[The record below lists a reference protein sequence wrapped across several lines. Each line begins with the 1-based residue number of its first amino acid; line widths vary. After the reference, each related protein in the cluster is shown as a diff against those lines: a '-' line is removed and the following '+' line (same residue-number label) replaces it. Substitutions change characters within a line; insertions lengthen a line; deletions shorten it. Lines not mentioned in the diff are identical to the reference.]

1 MFNIINDLMREEMS
15 DQMVPDR
22 VDRRNRRIEERAEEK
37 RKKKHREKLN
47 ATLKPCPF
55 CGSRA
60 RIEEREKPDGYCHY
74 TVKFVQ
80 CTYCHAK
87 TEERINGGYYGMY
100 CKDEEIA
107 DIWNTRKE

>member
-1 MFNIINDLMREEMS
+1 MFNIINDLAREEMS
-15 DQMVPDR
+15 DQMAPDR

-60 RIEEREKPDGYCHY
+60 QLRNVRSLMDMVI
-74 TVKFVQ
+74 
-80 CTYCHAK
+80 
-87 TEERINGGYYGMY
+87 IL
-100 CKDEEIA
+100 
-107 DIWNTRKE
+107 